1 MIFLYCYEWTQ
12 CWFGTLKLHRSLVL
26 LVAYIGCLHKWDG
39 RRKLVS
45 EKKLLKIRVFT
56 APICTTTIITL
67 EPCAL
72 NAEFQHFIPR
82 FNKTSSLKEGIGGW
96 KEAQRQGEDRMTL
109 RKNSIISP
117 TNLVHL
123 HNITPPLKVLT
134 NGKWRVN
141 TGSKYKRGRM

>member
-1 MIFLYCYEWTQ
+1 MGVDTNEM
-12 CWFGTLKLHRSLVL
+12 V
-26 LVAYIGCLHKWDG
+26 
-39 RRKLVS
+39 
-45 EKKLLKIRVFT
+45 EKETGIRKLLKIRVFT

-82 FNKTSSLKEGIGGW
+82 FNKTSSLKEGIGGC
-96 KEAQRQGEDRMTL
+96 KEAQIQGEDRMTL
-109 RKNSIISP
+109 RKNSIILP
-117 TNLVHL
+117 TNLVYL

-134 NGKWRVN
+134 YGKRRVN